1 MVEKKHGFQI
11 FAHVIM
17 IFIAFCS
24 VAPFILLLSSSFTD
38 DAALSVYGYS
48 FFPPKFSTDAYDYLF
63 TSSSAIFNAYGISAI
78 VTVCGTICNLT
89 LTLSLIHIYR
99 CYRGQKGL

>member
-24 VAPFILLLSSSFTD
+24 VAPLIMLLSSS
-38 DAALSVYGYS
+38 
-48 FFPPKFSTDAYDYLF
+48 
-63 TSSSAIFNAYGISAI
+63 
-78 VTVCGTICNLT
+78 
-89 LTLSLIHIYR
+89 
-99 CYRGQKGL
+99 